1 MKYMGTF
8 RQRRRDRQVARSQR
22 QRTFG
27 WLADNQ
33 DLIVTVTLVIVYR
46 LIHVIS
52 VVGFGPKDFLAFWC
66 ESHDFSV
73 PLHPGFMLVFGLLLV
88 WMLSVIVARLW
99 QGPAGRWPMLTVR
112 GLTVALLVGYMYVLH
127 EQYGGLRCSVR
138 SPAYFAAELHQ
149 ERYEEFKRFLAS
161 LREDEDE

>member
-112 GLTVALLVGYMYVLH
+112 GLTVALLVQKLTEIVIKAEVFGCL
-127 EQYGGLRCSVR
+127 CSPR
-138 SPAYFAAELHQ
+138 RYSENCRRPGIHQ
-149 ERYEEFKRFLAS
+149 PP
-161 LREDEDE
+161 